1 MTRSRDT
8 ELDRLVPAS
17 EACLALGISR
27 RTLSRLVSRGL
38 IRAVKSAPHMRGRVL
53 VPVSEIERYV
63 SRMVRA

>member
-27 RTLSRLVSRGL
+27 RTLARLIARGR

-53 VPVSEIERYV
+53 VTVSEIESYV
-63 SRMVRA
+63 SRLVRA